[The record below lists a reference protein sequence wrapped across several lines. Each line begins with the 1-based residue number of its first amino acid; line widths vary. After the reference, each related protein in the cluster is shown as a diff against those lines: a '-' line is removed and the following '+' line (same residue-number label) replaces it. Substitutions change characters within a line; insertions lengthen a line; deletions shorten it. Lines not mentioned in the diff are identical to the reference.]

1 MENKKNILLIALSL
15 VIIVLSLK
23 IASTNDEPIAPT
35 AHVCEEDSLKS
46 LVNELLMQKEL
57 DENGWDKKEIRYE
70 QVIFEYQFG
79 LEHLK
84 NYHPEAYKEFHRIIG
99 YKEKYTREAEKE
111 NKKRLNGNTMDLWR

>member
-1 MENKKNILLIALSL
+1 MENKKDILL
-15 VIIVLSLK
+15 IVLSLIIIFLSVK
-23 IASTNDEPIAPT
+23 VFETNDNNVAPI

-57 DENGWDKKEIRYE
+57 DENGWDDKEIRYE

-84 NYHPEAYKEFHRIIG
+84 QYHPEAYKEFHRIIG
-99 YKEKYTREAEKE
+99 YKEKYTHETERE
-111 NKKRLNGNTMDLWR
+111 NKKRLYEYNR

>member
-1 MENKKNILLIALSL
+1 MENKKNILLIILSL
-15 VIIVLSLK
+15 IIIFLSVK
-23 IASTNDEPIAPT
+23 VFETNNNNVAPT